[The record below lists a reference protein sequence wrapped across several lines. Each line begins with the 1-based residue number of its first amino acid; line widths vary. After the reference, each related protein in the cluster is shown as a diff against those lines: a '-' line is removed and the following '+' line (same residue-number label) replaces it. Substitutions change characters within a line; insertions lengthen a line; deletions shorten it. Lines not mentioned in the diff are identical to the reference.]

1 MTDHGITA
9 EQRRGVD
16 GRELT
21 ADLGIDAEEI
31 AWRKAF
37 TRFDETDERRLSEL
51 SGTFDRI
58 ADDLVSEFYDH
69 LESFTE
75 SQAVLDGSPKSMT
88 ALEGSQAGYLRDLGG
103 GEYGRSYFD
112 RRARIGK
119 IHDVIDMGP
128 KFYLGAYSVYYR
140 GIVDA
145 VQEDVLAELREGELD
160 GVDRLTDGGVELPT
174 DEDQTASGG
183 DDETVTDEAVG
194 PSTDGEGVTGVVETA
209 LDTLTDRVMSA
220 LKLMLLDQQVAMET
234 YLHSYNERVQA
245 AADRRRD
252 LATAVTEK
260 VDEPLTELATEATET
275 VETADSAA
283 ETAEEAVDQMNTAA
297 DEVSQLSASV
307 EEVAATADDVAA
319 TSERAEELAADGR
332 ESAEDALNRMDAVET
347 ATETVA
353 EDVSTLVDR
362 VGEIES
368 VVGVI
373 DEVADQTNLLAL
385 NASIEAARAGED
397 GDGFAVVAEE
407 VKSLAEDSRE
417 QAGRIEE
424 TVAEIRRDV
433 GDTVDSLDTASQRV
447 NEAAT
452 GVESTLSDLDGIA
465 EAAAET
471 AAGIEEVSRAT
482 DDQASGT
489 EAVATTVET
498 AAEAVRTVA
507 ADAASLAAANRKQLN
522 RVETVETAVDR
533 LETN

>member
-9 EQRRGVD
+9 EQRRAVD

-21 ADLGIDAEEI
+21 AELGIDAEEI

-51 SGTFDRI
+51 SDTFDRI

-69 LESFTE
+69 LGAFTE
-75 SQAVLDGSPKSMT
+75 SRAVLDGSPKSVS
-88 ALEGSQAGYLRDLGG
+88 ALEASQAGYLRDLGG

-112 RRARIGK
+112 RRARVGK

-128 KFYLGAYSVYYR
+128 KFYLGAYSIYYR

-145 VQEDVLAELREGELD
+145 VQEDVLSELRAGELD
-160 GVDRLTDGGVELPT
+160 GVEGPT
-174 DEDQTASGG
+174 DESRVASGG
-183 DDETVTDEAVG
+183 DDEATTDDSVG
-194 PSTDGEGVTGVVETA
+194 ASADSEGVTGVVETA

-252 LATAVTEK
+252 LATTVTEE
-260 VDEPLTELATEATET
+260 VDEPLTELATEAAET

-283 ETAEEAVDQMNTAA
+283 ETAEEAVDQMDTAA

-332 ESAEDALNRMDAVET
+332 ESAEDALSRMDAVET
-347 ATETVA
+347 ATETVV

-362 VGEIES
+362 VEEIES
-368 VVGVI
+368 VVEVI

-433 GDTVDSLDTASQRV
+433 DDTVDSLDTASQRV

-452 GVESTLSDLDGIA
+452 SVESTLSDLDGIA

-471 AAGIEEVSRAT
+471 AAGMEEVSRAT

-489 EAVATTVET
+489 ESVATTVES

-507 ADAASLAAANRKQLN
+507 ADAASLAAANREQLN
-522 RVETVETAVDR
+522 RVETVETAVER
-533 LETN
+533 LETE